1 MYVHIHLCV
10 CVTHEHT
17 RSVLLVLRGNCWVL
31 NMYNSPV
38 WSSVLLWKLT
48 RLLQEGKLSQDEDR
62 QPGPGLSTTSL
73 AQTDKAEFNQ
83 SWYCCFWPP
92 ITLCASQCSHSPF
105 GLSDFLG
112 QKWGEAVVRAA
123 RCHVLVASQHK
134 MSLGIERH
142 LHVVIIRDVLSVVGI
157 VLCHW
162 ASELKAFGLYGEI
175 SMLLFRPCVS
185 VSGYLCSSC
194 ILFVFLTVSLQ
205 LKFWEIFTFCF

>member
-1 MYVHIHLCV
+1 MHLCV
-10 CVTHEHT
+10 CVCVTNEHT
-17 RSVLLVLRGNCWVL
+17 RSVILVLRGNRWVL

-38 WSSVLLWKLT
+38 WSSVLLLKLT
-48 RLLQEGKLSQDEDR
+48 RLLREGGEDR

-73 AQTDKAEFNQ
+73 AQTDKAEFNR
-83 SWYCCFWPP
+83 SWYCCFWTP
-92 ITLCASQCSHSPF
+92 LCPSQCSHSPF

-142 LHVVIIRDVLSVVGI
+142 LHVVIIRDVLSVVCI